1 MTTPSVNCKPTGEF
15 AAGGG
20 YLSAVEVHDPATKQ
34 SASWSG
40 WTSKAQAEGHTILTN
55 GQESFLTG
63 RVLVW
68 FSCGAPSA
76 SAAKLA
82 VETYG
87 FGPKV
92 ARLPLEIINCDT
104 LNDEHSDNARFL
116 RDVQEWIGWPIK
128 QIRSSLYAT
137 VDEVNE
143 KTRYMS
149 SPKGARCSMELK
161 KAPRL
166 AYQWAED
173 THIWGLAADEGK
185 RIADFDWNNPELR
198 NEWILRARGLTEADC
213 REMVAKAGIRLPR
226 MYELGYEHNNCIGCL
241 KATSPK
247 YWNMTRRD
255 FPETFALR
263 ARRSRE
269 LGVRLVRLKGVRIF
283 LDELPA
289 DETEDVKEDMN
300 CGPACN
306 PPSVQPQAPAIE
318 ECVSGLPKGETV
330 APEGRKDNDDS
341 TTPVA

>member
-1 MTTPSVNCKPTGEF
+1 MTEQPPTRDSQQRLVRSRSNHDSAPLAEE
-15 AAGGG
+15 AGSGRSGG
-20 YLSAVEVHDPATKQ
+20 
-34 SASWSG
+34 
-40 WTSKAQAEGHTILTN
+40 TSKAHAEGHTILLS
-55 GQESFLTG
+55 GQESFLSG

-82 VETYG
+82 VEKYKSDST
-87 FGPKV
+87 PV
-92 ARLPLEIINCDT
+92 EVVNCDT
-104 LNDEHSDNARFL
+104 LADEHSDNARFL

-128 QIRSSLYAT
+128 QIRSSLYGD
-137 VDEVNE
+137 VDAVNVG
-143 KTRYMS
+143 TRYMS

-173 THIWGLAADEGK
+173 THIWGLAADEEK
-185 RIADFDWNNPELR
+185 RIADFEWNNPELR
-198 NEWILRARGLTEADC
+198 NEWILRDRGLSEAAC

-226 MYELGYEHNNCIGCL
+226 MYELGYEHNNCKGCL

-247 YWNMTRRD
+247 YWNMIRRD
-255 FPETFALR
+255 FPDTFALR

-289 DETEDVKEDMN
+289 DEREEVKDDMN

-306 PPSVQPQAPAIE
+306 PPSSGGGGAELVGDEQRGTNEGKAPNAKL
-318 ECVSGLPKGETV
+318 SD
-330 APEGRKDNDDS
+330 RD
-341 TTPVA
+341 